1 MARHRLYTDKRSGFT
16 MIELLIVVVIIGV
29 LSTLSMWRTREVIPR
44 MKARRVA
51 RDFANDLQMTRMRA
65 IMDNRETR
73 LRVTDYDSNATSLS
87 SAYAGAWILELGNK
101 KSSST
106 SWTTIDNTVYDISAT
121 GNQEAK
127 HVSLNYAG
135 GDLSGP
141 TSCSC
146 TDSVVFTPLGQVL
159 NPATDFTSNGDIS
172 ISFVN
177 KIGRSNS
184 VVDDYVVRLYRS
196 GMVRV
201 DPALSNI
208 YTNDAGGV
216 DLRTTY

>member
-1 MARHRLYTDKRSGFT
+1 MVRHRLYTDKRSGFT

-29 LSTLSMWRTREVIPR
+29 LSTLGMWRTREVVPR
-44 MKARRVA
+44 MKTRHVA
-51 RDFANDLQMTRMRA
+51 RDFANDLEMARMRA

-73 LRVTDYDSNATSLS
+73 LRVTDYDSNATSLN
-87 SAYAGAWILELGNK
+87 SAYAGAWVLELGNK

-106 SWTTIDNTVYDISAT
+106 SWSTITNTAYDISAT
-121 GNQEAK
+121 GNQETK
-127 HVSLNYAG
+127 HVSLSYTG
-135 GDLSGP
+135 GDLAGP
-141 TSCSC
+141 SSCSC

-177 KIGRSNS
+177 KIGRAQG
-184 VVDDYVVRLYRS
+184 VVDDYMVRLYRS

-201 DPALSNI
+201 SSALSNI